1 MMSEPNSLHGDES
14 IRALGQPLLSLVND
28 QVGITEVCMAEPGVF
43 FMMIEGRWDRIEIP
57 AMDRNRCQRLVEA
70 VSYYVR
76 QEIKVESP
84 LLSTTLPTG
93 ERIQAVIPPACD
105 AAQLI
110 IQLRVPDRVTGRN
123 LESYRD
129 AGIFSRFRWVES
141 ENLTKLAQHLHP
153 PERAL
158 IAYLKEK
165 NLFDFLSSA
174 VVHKKT
180 IAVIGDTGSGKTTLM
195 KALCRCIPGTERLV
209 TIEDSRELLLPNHP
223 NTAHLLYAKGG
234 SAALRATPADLIAA
248 CMRLRPDRVLLAEL
262 RGSEAWDFLK
272 LMTTG
277 HAGSITSF
285 HAESCA
291 LALERWAFMA
301 KEHGDAAAST
311 SADIKRL
318 VALTVDIFVHIT
330 ARTVYDHNGFAIGVD
345 RYVTEVAYDPAARL
359 AFAIGEGG
367 VLHA

>member
-1 MMSEPNSLHGDES
+1 MSDSNNLFGDES
-14 IRALGQPLLSLVND
+14 IRALGEPLLSLVN
-28 QVGITEVCMAEPGVF
+28 QTEGITEVCMSEPGVF
-43 FMMIEGRWDRIEIP
+43 FVMVDGRWDRIEI
-57 AMDRNRCQRLVEA
+57 ASMDRNRCERLVEA
-70 VSYYVR
+70 VSYYMR

-105 AAQLI
+105 ASQLI
-110 IQLRVPDRVTGRN
+110 IQLRVPDRVIGRS

-141 ENLTKLAQHLHP
+141 ESLARLAQYLHP
-153 PERAL
+153 PERIL
-158 IAYLKEK
+158 VEHLKRK
-165 NLFDFLSSA
+165 NLFEFLSEA
-174 VVHKKT
+174 VIQKRT

-195 KALCRCIPGTERLV
+195 KALCRCIPRSERLV

-234 SAALRATPADLIAA
+234 SAAKRATPADLIAA

-318 VALTVDIFVHIT
+318 VGLTVDIFVHIT
-330 ARTVYDHNGFAIGVD
+330 ARSIYDDQGCAVGVD

-359 AFAIGEGG
+359 AYAMGEGG